1 LDENHYKKA
10 NMKTHA
16 QVVIIGGGSL
26 GVNLMYHLTQE
37 GWTDIVLVEK
47 GELTSGSTWHAAG
60 LCPNFNGNHT
70 LSHIH
75 EYTIKLYD
83 EILPEKTGLPSSFHK
98 TGSLRVGHTEVE
110 EQWFRNI
117 ISRANHIGCEM
128 YFVSKEEASTINPM
142 MSFDNARNIL
152 YTPNDG
158 HVDPTTVVT
167 QLAQLGKKS
176 GAQVSN
182 FNRVIDINILSS
194 GEYEVVTELGNIIA
208 QHVVNA
214 GGCFSPQVGEM
225 VGSYVPLVN
234 LQHQYLITDNHP
246 DIAALT
252 KELPVTRDSIAAS
265 YIRQEGNGF
274 LIGPYETRG
283 SKPWALEGVDW
294 SFDRELFEGDLERL
308 MPWLER
314 CMEIMPLFKEV
325 GISSV
330 INGLIT
336 HTPDDNLLV
345 GPVKGLRNFWNLCGA
360 SIGIAQG
367 GIGKYL
373 AQWMVHGQTE
383 LNMASLDSRRF
394 DRWADKKYCITRAIE
409 SYERMY
415 AMAVPNEN
423 RPHGRPIRVSAL
435 HTVLAQKGA
444 VHIVNTGFEK
454 PAWFTTE
461 TIRKESH
468 TWSHSEAHEAVALEC
483 DAVANYCGVTDISG
497 TAKFKITGK
506 DAFSFLDQLSC
517 NKLPAKDGRIG
528 LTLFHAPNGGIMA
541 EQTISRINQEH
552 FILMGAIGSQVKDY
566 QWLEL
571 HSDGYEVEI
580 EDLTESWG
588 GLLLTGPN
596 ARQILEQC
604 TREDLSNNGFSWLSC
619 KNITIDS
626 ASVFTMRVSYAGEL
640 GWELHMPSWQLISIY
655 ESLIEMGEQ
664 HGLQDFGGQAF
675 NSMRLEKMYRA
686 YGAEFTEEISALEAG
701 MERFLDLSRDF
712 IGSDNI
718 RERKTNGVNTK
729 LAYLVF
735 DDQLPAE
742 CFGNEAVFFADKLS
756 GIITSGAYGHRV
768 GHSIAFAYLKPEHC
782 KEGTNLT
789 VDTSIGTRKCHV
801 SMSASYDKDNEK
813 LRV

>member
-1 LDENHYKKA
+1 
-10 NMKTHA
+10 MKSHA

-26 GVNLMYHLTQE
+26 GVNLMYHLTLE
-37 GWTDIVLVEK
+37 GWTDVVLVEK

-70 LSHIH
+70 LSSIH

-98 TGSLRVGHTEVE
+98 TGSLRVGHDKVE
-110 EQWFRNI
+110 EQWFKNI
-117 ISRANHIGCEM
+117 ISKSNHIGCEM
-128 YFVSKEEASTINPM
+128 YFVSKEEASIINPM
-142 MSFDNARNIL
+142 MDFDKARNIL

-167 QLAQLGKKS
+167 QLAQLSKKA
-176 GAQVSN
+176 GAEVSN
-182 FNRVIDINILSS
+182 FNRVIDINILPT
-194 GEYEVVTELGNIIA
+194 GEYEVITELGNIIA

-214 GGCFSPQVGEM
+214 GGCFSPQVGAM

-265 YIRQEGNGF
+265 YIRQEGSGF

-283 SKPWALEGVDW
+283 SKPWALDGVDW

-308 MPWLER
+308 MPYLER
-314 CMEIMPLFKEV
+314 CMEIVPLFKEV
-325 GISSV
+325 GISTV

-345 GPVKGLRNFWNLCGA
+345 GPAKGLRNFWNLCGA

-394 DRWADKKYCITRAIE
+394 DNWADKTYCTTRAIE

-415 AMAVPNEN
+415 SMAVPNEN
-423 RPHGRPIRVSAL
+423 RPHGRPIRVSPL
-435 HTVLAQKGA
+435 HTVLSQKGA
-444 VHIVNTGFEK
+444 IHTVNTGFEK
-454 PAWFTTE
+454 PSWFSTDD
-461 TIRKESH
+461 IRKETL
-468 TWSHSEAHEAVALEC
+468 TWAHSEAHEAVAQEC
-483 DAVANYCGVTDISG
+483 SAVQKFCGITDISG
-497 TAKFKITGK
+497 TAKFRITGK
-506 DAFSFLDQLSC
+506 DAFKFLDQLSC

-528 LTLFHAPNGGIMA
+528 LTLFHAPKGGIIA
-541 EQTISRINQEH
+541 EQTISRINKEH
-552 FILMGAIGSQVKDY
+552 FLLMGAIGSEVKDY
-566 QWLEL
+566 QWLEW
-571 HSDGYEVEI
+571 HSDEYDVNI
-580 EDLTESWG
+580 ENITESWG

-596 ARQILEQC
+596 ARKILAQC
-604 TREDLSNNGFSWLSC
+604 THEDLSNNAFSWLSC
-619 KNITIDS
+619 RMIQIDS
-626 ASVFTMRVSYAGEL
+626 AQVFAMRVSYAGEL

-655 ESLIEMGEQ
+655 ESLMEMGDEF
-664 HGLQDFGGQAF
+664 GLKDFGGQAF

-701 MERFLDLSRDF
+701 MERFLDLNRDF
-712 IGSDNI
+712 IGADNI
-718 RERKTNGVNTK
+718 RERMSSGIKTK
-729 LAYLVF
+729 LAYLIF
-735 DDQLPAE
+735 DDQVPAE
-742 CFGNEAVFFADKLS
+742 CFGNEAVFSDGELT
-756 GIITSGAYGHRV
+756 GIITSGAYGYRV
-768 GHSIAFAYLKPEHC
+768 GHSIAFAYLKTEHC
-782 KEGTNLT
+782 NDGVNLT
-789 VDTSIGTRKCHV
+789 VETSLGSRSCHV
-801 SMSASYDKDNEK
+801 SMNASYDQNNEK
-813 LRV
+813 LCS

>member
-1 LDENHYKKA
+1 
-10 NMKTHA
+10 MKSHA

-26 GVNLMYHLTQE
+26 GVNLMYHLTLE
-37 GWTDIVLVEK
+37 GWTDVVLVEK

-70 LSHIH
+70 LSSIH

-98 TGSLRVGHTEVE
+98 TGSLRVGHDKVE
-110 EQWFRNI
+110 EQWFKNI
-117 ISRANHIGCEM
+117 ISKSNHIGCEM
-128 YFVSKEEASTINPM
+128 YFVSKEEASIINPM
-142 MSFDNARNIL
+142 MDFDKARNIL

-167 QLAQLGKKS
+167 QLAQLSKKA
-176 GAQVSN
+176 GAKVSN
-182 FNRVIDINILSS
+182 FNRVIDINILPT

-214 GGCFSPQVGEM
+214 GGCFSPQVGAM

-265 YIRQEGNGF
+265 YIRQEGSGF

-283 SKPWALEGVDW
+283 SKPWALDGVDW

-308 MPWLER
+308 MPYLER
-314 CMEIMPLFKEV
+314 CMEIVPLFKEV
-325 GISSV
+325 GISTV

-345 GPVKGLRNFWNLCGA
+345 GPAKGLRNFWNLCGA

-394 DRWADKKYCITRAIE
+394 DNWADKTYCTTRAIE

-415 AMAVPNEN
+415 SMAVPNEN

-435 HTVLAQKGA
+435 HTVLSQKGA
-444 VHIVNTGFEK
+444 IHTVNTGFEK
-454 PAWFTTE
+454 PSWFSTDD
-461 TIRKESH
+461 IRKETL
-468 TWSHSEAHEAVALEC
+468 TWAHSEAHEAVAQEC
-483 DAVANYCGVTDISG
+483 AAVQNFCGITDISG
-497 TAKFKITGK
+497 TAKFRITGK
-506 DAFSFLDQLSC
+506 DAFKFLDQLSC

-528 LTLFHAPNGGIMA
+528 LTLFHAPKGGIIA
-541 EQTISRINQEH
+541 EQTISRINKEH
-552 FILMGAIGSQVKDY
+552 FLLMGAIGSEVKDY
-566 QWLEL
+566 QWLEW
-571 HSDGYEVEI
+571 HSDEYDVNI
-580 EDLTESWG
+580 ENITESWG

-596 ARQILEQC
+596 ARKILAQC
-604 TREDLSNNGFSWLSC
+604 THEDLSNNAFSWLSC
-619 KNITIDS
+619 RMIQIDS
-626 ASVFTMRVSYAGEL
+626 AQVFAMRVSYAGEL

-655 ESLIEMGEQ
+655 ESLMEMGDEF
-664 HGLQDFGGQAF
+664 GLKDFGGQAF

-701 MERFLDLSRDF
+701 MERFLDLNRDF
-712 IGSDNI
+712 IGADNI
-718 RERKTNGVNTK
+718 RERMSSGIKTK
-729 LAYLVF
+729 LAYLIF
-735 DDQLPAE
+735 DDQVPAE
-742 CFGNEAVFFADKLS
+742 CFGNEAVFSDGELT
-756 GIITSGAYGHRV
+756 GIITSGAYGYRV
-768 GHSIAFAYLKPEHC
+768 GHSIAFAYLKTEHC
-782 KEGTNLT
+782 NDGVNLT
-789 VDTSIGTRKCHV
+789 VETSLGSRSCHV
-801 SMSASYDKDNEK
+801 SMNASYDQNNEK
-813 LRV
+813 LCS

>member
-1 LDENHYKKA
+1 
-10 NMKTHA
+10 MKSHA

-26 GVNLMYHLTQE
+26 GVNLMYHLGLE
-37 GWTDIVLVEK
+37 GWTDVVLIEK

-70 LSHIH
+70 LSNIH

-110 EQWFRNI
+110 EQWFNNI

-128 YFVSKEEASTINPM
+128 HFVSKEEASIINPM
-142 MSFDNARNIL
+142 MDFSSARNIL

-167 QLAQLGKKS
+167 QLAQLAKKA
-176 GAQVSN
+176 GAEVSN
-182 FNRVIDINILSS
+182 FNRVTDINILPS
-194 GEYEVVTELGNIIA
+194 GEYEVITEQGNIIA

-214 GGCFSPQVGEM
+214 GGCFSPQVGAM

-234 LQHQYLITDNHP
+234 LQHQYLITDSHP
-246 DIAALT
+246 EIAALT

-265 YIRQEGNGF
+265 YIRQEGSGF

-314 CMEIMPLFKEV
+314 CMDIFPLFKEV
-325 GISSV
+325 GISTV

-345 GPVKGLRNFWNLCGA
+345 GPAKGLKNFWNLCGA

-383 LNMASLDSRRF
+383 LNMSSLDSRRF
-394 DRWADKKYCITRAIE
+394 DTWADKNYCTTRAIE

-415 AMAVPNEN
+415 AYAAPNDN
-423 RPHGRPIRVSAL
+423 RPHGRPIRVSPL

-444 VHIVNTGFEK
+444 IHTVNTGFEK
-454 PAWFTTE
+454 PSWFATDEIRGE
-461 TIRKESH
+461 TLSWAH
-468 TWSHSEAHEAVALEC
+468 TEAHEAIKEEC
-483 DAVANYCGVTDISG
+483 NAVQDSCGVTDISG

-506 DAFSFLDQLSC
+506 DALEFLDKLSC

-528 LTLFHAPNGGIMA
+528 LTLFHAPKGGIRA
-541 EQTISRINQEH
+541 EQTISRISQEE
-552 FILMGAIGSQVKDY
+552 FLLMGAIGSEVKDY
-566 QWLEL
+566 QWLEWHVGEL
-571 HSDGYEVEI
+571 DVTI
-580 EDLTESWG
+580 ENLTEEWG
-588 GLLLTGPN
+588 GLLLTGPE
-596 ARQILEQC
+596 ARNVLSQC
-604 TREDLSNNGFSWLSC
+604 TQEDLSNTGFSWLSC
-619 KNITIDS
+619 KTIRIDS
-626 ASVFTMRVSYAGEL
+626 ADVFAMRVSYAGEL

-655 ESLIEMGEQ
+655 ESFFEMGSPF
-664 HGLQDFGGQAF
+664 GIRDFGGQAF

-701 MERFLDLSRDF
+701 MDRFLDLSRNF

-718 RERKTNGVNTK
+718 KERQSKGVETQ
-729 LAYLVF
+729 LAYLIF
-735 DDQLPAE
+735 DDEIPAE
-742 CFGNEAVFFADKLS
+742 CFGNEAVFDGDELS
-756 GIITSGAYGHRV
+756 GIITSGAYGYRV
-768 GHSIAFAYLKPEHC
+768 GHSVAFAYLNPSHC
-782 KEGTNLT
+782 SEGKTLR
-789 VDTSIGTRKCHV
+789 VETSLGSRNCHV
-801 SMSASYDKDNEK
+801 SMNAAYDNDNEK
-813 LRV
+813 LRS

>member
-1 LDENHYKKA
+1 
-10 NMKTHA
+10 MKSHA

-37 GWTDIVLVEK
+37 GWTDVVLVEK

-70 LSHIH
+70 LSNIH

-98 TGSLRVGHTEVE
+98 TGSLRVGHDEVE
-110 EQWFRNI
+110 EQWFNNI

-128 YFVSKEEASTINPM
+128 YFVSKEEASIINPM
-142 MSFDNARNIL
+142 MDFDKARNIL

-167 QLAQLGKKS
+167 QLAQLSKKA
-176 GAQVSN
+176 GAKVSN
-182 FNRVIDINILSS
+182 FNRVIDINILPT
-194 GEYEVVTELGNIIA
+194 GEYEVITELGNIIA

-214 GGCFSPQVGEM
+214 GGCFSPQVGAM

-265 YIRQEGNGF
+265 YIRQEGSGF

-283 SKPWALEGVDW
+283 SKPWALDGVDW

-314 CMEIMPLFKEV
+314 CMDIFPLFKEV
-325 GISSV
+325 GISTV

-345 GPVKGLRNFWNLCGA
+345 GPAKGLRNFWNLCGA

-394 DRWADKKYCITRAIE
+394 DNWANKTYCTTRAIE

-415 AMAVPNEN
+415 SIAVPNEN

-435 HTVLAQKGA
+435 HTVLSQKGA
-444 VHIVNTGFEK
+444 IHTVNTGFEK
-454 PAWFTTE
+454 PSWFSTDD
-461 TIRKESH
+461 IRKETL
-468 TWSHSEAHEAVALEC
+468 TWAHSEAHEAVAQEC
-483 DAVANYCGVTDISG
+483 SAVQKFCGITDISG
-497 TAKFKITGK
+497 TAKFRITGK
-506 DAFSFLDQLSC
+506 DAFKFLDQLSC

-528 LTLFHAPNGGIMA
+528 LTLFHAPKGGIIA
-541 EQTISRINQEH
+541 EQTISRINKEH
-552 FILMGAIGSQVKDY
+552 FLLMGAIGSEVKDY
-566 QWLEL
+566 QWLEW
-571 HSDGYEVEI
+571 HSDEYDVNI
-580 EDLTESWG
+580 ENITESWG

-596 ARQILEQC
+596 ARKILAQC
-604 TREDLSNNGFSWLSC
+604 THEDLSNNAFSWLSC
-619 KNITIDS
+619 RMIQIDS
-626 ASVFTMRVSYAGEL
+626 AQVFAMRVSYAGEL

-655 ESLIEMGEQ
+655 ESLMEMGEEF
-664 HGLQDFGGQAF
+664 GLKDFGGQAF

-701 MERFLDLSRDF
+701 MERFLDLNRDF
-712 IGSDNI
+712 IGADNI
-718 RERKTNGVNTK
+718 RERMSSGIKTK
-729 LAYLVF
+729 LAYLIF
-735 DDQLPAE
+735 DDQVPAE
-742 CFGNEAVFFADKLS
+742 CFGNEAVFSDGELT
-756 GIITSGAYGHRV
+756 GIITSGAYGYRV
-768 GHSIAFAYLKPEHC
+768 GHSIAFAYLKTEHC
-782 KEGTNLT
+782 NDGVNLT
-789 VDTSIGTRKCHV
+789 VETSLGSRSCHV
-801 SMSASYDKDNEK
+801 SMNASYDQNNEK
-813 LRV
+813 LCS

>member
-1 LDENHYKKA
+1 
-10 NMKTHA
+10 MKSHA

-26 GVNLMYHLTQE
+26 GVNLMYHLGLE
-37 GWTDIVLVEK
+37 GWTDVVLIEK

-70 LSHIH
+70 LSNIH

-110 EQWFRNI
+110 EQWFNNI

-128 YFVSKEEASTINPM
+128 HFVSKEEASIINPM
-142 MSFDNARNIL
+142 MDFSSARNIL

-167 QLAQLGKKS
+167 QLAQLAKKA
-176 GAQVSN
+176 GAEVSN
-182 FNRVIDINILSS
+182 FNRVTDINILPS
-194 GEYEVVTELGNIIA
+194 GEYEVITEQGNIIA

-214 GGCFSPQVGEM
+214 GGCFSPQVGAM

-234 LQHQYLITDNHP
+234 LQHQYLITDSHP
-246 DIAALT
+246 EIAALT
-252 KELPVTRDSIAAS
+252 KELPVTRDSVAAS
-265 YIRQEGNGF
+265 YIRQEGSGF

-314 CMEIMPLFKEV
+314 CMDIFPLFKEV
-325 GISSV
+325 GISTV

-345 GPVKGLRNFWNLCGA
+345 GPAKGLKNFWNLCGA

-383 LNMASLDSRRF
+383 LNMSSLDSRRF
-394 DRWADKKYCITRAIE
+394 DTWADKNYCTTRAIE

-415 AMAVPNEN
+415 AYAAPNEN
-423 RPHGRPIRVSAL
+423 RPHGRPIRVSPL
-435 HTVLAQKGA
+435 HTVLVQKGA
-444 VHIVNTGFEK
+444 IHTVNTGFEK
-454 PAWFTTE
+454 PSWFATDEIRGE
-461 TIRKESH
+461 TLSWTH
-468 TWSHSEAHEAVALEC
+468 TEAHKAIKEECKAVQ
-483 DAVANYCGVTDISG
+483 DSCGITDISG
-497 TAKFKITGK
+497 TAKFRITGK
-506 DAFSFLDQLSC
+506 DAFDFLDKLSC

-528 LTLFHAPNGGIMA
+528 LTLFHAPKGGIRA
-541 EQTISRINQEH
+541 EQTVSRISQEE
-552 FILMGAIGSQVKDY
+552 FLLMGAIGSEVKDY
-566 QWLEL
+566 QWLEWHVGDL
-571 HSDGYEVEI
+571 DVTI
-580 EDLTESWG
+580 ENLTEEWG
-588 GLLLTGPN
+588 GLLLTGPD
-596 ARQILEQC
+596 ARNGLSQC
-604 TREDLSNNGFSWLSC
+604 TQEDLSNNGFSWLSC
-619 KNITIDS
+619 KTVKIDS
-626 ASVFTMRVSYAGEL
+626 ADVFAMRVSYAGEL
-640 GWELHMPSWQLISIY
+640 GWELHMPNWQLISIY
-655 ESLIEMGEQ
+655 ESLFEMGSTF
-664 HGLQDFGGQAF
+664 GIRDFGGLAF

-701 MERFLDLSRDF
+701 MDRFLDLSRNF

-718 RERKTNGVNTK
+718 KQRKSDGVKTQ
-729 LAYLVF
+729 LAYLIF
-735 DDQLPAE
+735 DDETPAE
-742 CFGNEAVFFADKLS
+742 CFGNEAVFDGDELS
-756 GIITSGAYGHRV
+756 GIITSGAYGYRV
-768 GHSIAFAYLKPEHC
+768 GHSVAFAYLNPSHC
-782 KEGTNLT
+782 SEGKALR
-789 VDTSIGTRKCHV
+789 VETSLGSRQCHV
-801 SMSASYDKDNEK
+801 SMNAAYDNDNEK
-813 LRV
+813 LRS

>member
-1 LDENHYKKA
+1 
-10 NMKTHA
+10 MKSHS

-70 LSHIH
+70 LSSIH

-83 EILPEKTGLPSSFHK
+83 EILPKETGLPSSFHK
-98 TGSLRVGHTEVE
+98 TGSLRVGHDEVE
-110 EQWFRNI
+110 HQWFTNI
-117 ISRANHIGCEM
+117 LSRANHIGCEM
-128 YFVSKEEASTINPM
+128 HFVSKKEASVINPM
-142 MSFDNARNIL
+142 MNFDNAKSIL

-167 QLAQLGKKS
+167 QLAQLSKKA
-176 GAQVSN
+176 GAEVSN
-182 FNRVIDINILSS
+182 FNQVIDINILPT
-194 GEYEVVTELGNIIA
+194 GEYEVITELGNIIA

-214 GGCFSPQVGEM
+214 GGCFSPQVGAM

-234 LQHQYLITDNHP
+234 LQHQYLITDSHP
-246 DIAALT
+246 DIAALN

-265 YIRQEGNGF
+265 YIRQEGSGI

-283 SKPWALEGVDW
+283 SKPWGLDGVDW
-294 SFDRELFEGDLERL
+294 SFDRELFEGDLDRL

-314 CMEIMPLFKEV
+314 CMEIFPLFKEV
-325 GISSV
+325 GISTV

-345 GPVKGLRNFWNLCGA
+345 GPAKGLRNFWNLCGA

-394 DRWADKKYCITRAIE
+394 DHWADKTYCTTRAIE

-415 AMAVPNEN
+415 SMAAPNEN

-435 HTVLAQKGA
+435 HTLLSQKGA
-444 VHIVNTGFEK
+444 IHTVNTGFEK
-454 PAWFTTE
+454 PSWFATDGTRNE
-461 TIRKESH
+461 TL
-468 TWSHSEAHEAVALEC
+468 TWGHSEAHEVVAQECAAVQKS
-483 DAVANYCGVTDISG
+483 CGITDISG
-497 TAKFKITGK
+497 TAKFRITGK
-506 DAFSFLDQLSC
+506 DAFKFLDHLSC
-517 NKLPAKDGRIG
+517 NKLPSKDGRIG

-541 EQTISRINQEH
+541 EQTISRIDKEN
-552 FILMGAIGSQVKDY
+552 FLLMGAIGSEVKDY
-566 QWLEL
+566 QWLEW
-571 HSDGYEVEI
+571 HSDDYDVVI
-580 EDLTESWG
+580 ENLTESWG

-596 ARQILEQC
+596 ARKILSQC
-604 TREDLSNNGFSWLSC
+604 TQEDLSNNAFSWLSC
-619 KNITIDS
+619 KTIKIDS
-626 ASVFTMRVSYAGEL
+626 ASVFAMRVSYAGEL
-640 GWELHMPSWQLISIY
+640 GWELHMPTWQLISIY
-655 ESLIEMGEQ
+655 ESLMEMGEEF
-664 HGLQDFGGQAF
+664 GLKDFGGLAF

-701 MERFLDLSRDF
+701 MERFLDLDRNF
-712 IGSDNI
+712 IGADNI
-718 RERKTNGVNTK
+718 RERLSMGVKTK
-729 LAYLVF
+729 LAFLIF
-735 DDQLPAE
+735 DDQIPAE
-742 CFGNEAVFFADKLS
+742 CFGNEAVFDGDNLS
-756 GIITSGAYGHRV
+756 GIITSGAYGYRV
-768 GHSIAFAYLKPEHC
+768 GHSIAFAYLKPNLC
-782 KEGTNLT
+782 IEGSKLR
-789 VDTSIGTRKCHV
+789 VETSLGSRNCHV
-801 SMSASYDKDNEK
+801 SVDAAYDKANEK
-813 LRV
+813 LRS

>member
-1 LDENHYKKA
+1 
-10 NMKTHA
+10 MKSHA

-26 GVNLMYHLTQE
+26 GVNLMYHLGLE
-37 GWTDIVLVEK
+37 GWTDVVLIEK

-70 LSHIH
+70 LSNIH

-110 EQWFRNI
+110 EQWFTNI
-117 ISRANHIGCEM
+117 LSRANHIGCEM
-128 YFVSKEEASTINPM
+128 HFVSKEEASIINPM
-142 MSFDNARNIL
+142 MDFSTARNIL

-167 QLAQLGKKS
+167 QLAQLAKKA
-176 GAQVSN
+176 GAEVSN
-182 FNRVIDINILSS
+182 FNRVTDINILPS
-194 GEYEVVTELGNIIA
+194 GEYEVITEQGNIIA

-214 GGCFSPQVGEM
+214 GGCFSPQVGAM

-234 LQHQYLITDNHP
+234 LQHQYLITDSHP
-246 DIAALT
+246 EIAALT

-265 YIRQEGNGF
+265 YIRQEGSGF

-314 CMEIMPLFKEV
+314 CMDIFPLFKEV
-325 GISSV
+325 GISTV

-345 GPVKGLRNFWNLCGA
+345 GPAKGLKNFWNLCGA

-383 LNMASLDSRRF
+383 LNMSSLDSRRF
-394 DRWADKKYCITRAIE
+394 DTWADKNYCTTRAIE

-415 AMAVPNEN
+415 AYAAPNEN
-423 RPHGRPIRVSAL
+423 RPHGRPIRVSPL

-444 VHIVNTGFEK
+444 IHTVNTGFEK
-454 PAWFTTE
+454 PSWFTTDEIRGE
-461 TIRKESH
+461 TLSWAH
-468 TWSHSEAHEAVALEC
+468 TEAHEAIKEEC
-483 DAVANYCGVTDISG
+483 KAVQDSCGVTDISG

-506 DAFSFLDQLSC
+506 DAFDFLDKLSC

-528 LTLFHAPNGGIMA
+528 LTLFHAPKGGIRA
-541 EQTISRINQEH
+541 EQTISRISQEE
-552 FILMGAIGSQVKDY
+552 FLLMGAIGSEVKDY
-566 QWLEL
+566 QWLEWHVGEL
-571 HSDGYEVEI
+571 DVTI
-580 EDLTESWG
+580 ENLTEEWG
-588 GLLLTGPN
+588 GLLLTGPE
-596 ARQILEQC
+596 ARNVLSQC
-604 TREDLSNNGFSWLSC
+604 TQEDLSNTGFSWLSC
-619 KNITIDS
+619 KTIKIDS
-626 ASVFTMRVSYAGEL
+626 ADVFAMRVSYAGEL

-655 ESLIEMGEQ
+655 ESLFEMGSPF
-664 HGLQDFGGQAF
+664 GIRDFGGQAF

-701 MERFLDLSRDF
+701 MDRFLDLSRNF

-718 RERKTNGVNTK
+718 KERQSKGVETQ
-729 LAYLVF
+729 LAYLIF
-735 DDQLPAE
+735 DDEIPAE
-742 CFGNEAVFFADKLS
+742 CFGNEAVFDGDELS
-756 GIITSGAYGHRV
+756 GIITSGAYGYRV
-768 GHSIAFAYLKPEHC
+768 GHSVAFAYLNPSHC
-782 KEGTNLT
+782 SEGKTLR
-789 VDTSIGTRKCHV
+789 VETSLGSRNCHV
-801 SMSASYDKDNEK
+801 SMNAAYDNDNEK
-813 LRV
+813 LRS

>member
-1 LDENHYKKA
+1 
-10 NMKTHA
+10 MKSHA

-37 GWTDIVLVEK
+37 GWTDVVLVEK

-70 LSHIH
+70 LSNIH

-98 TGSLRVGHTEVE
+98 TGSLRVGHDEVE
-110 EQWFRNI
+110 EQWFNNI

-128 YFVSKEEASTINPM
+128 YFVSKEEASIINPM
-142 MSFDNARNIL
+142 MDFDKARNIL

-167 QLAQLGKKS
+167 QLAQLSKKA
-176 GAQVSN
+176 GAKVSN
-182 FNRVIDINILSS
+182 FNRVIDINILPT
-194 GEYEVVTELGNIIA
+194 GEYEVITELGNIIA

-214 GGCFSPQVGEM
+214 GGCFSPQVGAM

-265 YIRQEGNGF
+265 YIRQEGSGF

-283 SKPWALEGVDW
+283 SKPWALDGVDW

-308 MPWLER
+308 MPYLER
-314 CMEIMPLFKEV
+314 CMEIVPLFKEV
-325 GISSV
+325 GISTV

-345 GPVKGLRNFWNLCGA
+345 GPAKGLRNFWNLCGA

-394 DRWADKKYCITRAIE
+394 DNWANKTYCTTRAIE

-415 AMAVPNEN
+415 SMAVPNEN

-435 HTVLAQKGA
+435 HTVLSQKGA
-444 VHIVNTGFEK
+444 IHTVNTGFEK
-454 PAWFTTE
+454 PSWFSTDD
-461 TIRKESH
+461 IRKETL
-468 TWSHSEAHEAVALEC
+468 TWAHSEAHEAVAQEC
-483 DAVANYCGVTDISG
+483 SAVQKFCGITDISG
-497 TAKFKITGK
+497 TAKFRITGK
-506 DAFSFLDQLSC
+506 DAFKFLDQLSC

-528 LTLFHAPNGGIMA
+528 LTLFHASKGGIIA
-541 EQTISRINQEH
+541 EQTISRINKEN
-552 FILMGAIGSQVKDY
+552 FLLMGAIGSEVKDY
-566 QWLEL
+566 QWLEW
-571 HSDGYEVEI
+571 HSDEYDVNI
-580 EDLTESWG
+580 ENITESWG

-596 ARQILEQC
+596 ARKILAQC
-604 TREDLSNNGFSWLSC
+604 THEDLSNNAFSWLSC
-619 KNITIDS
+619 RMIQIDS
-626 ASVFTMRVSYAGEL
+626 AQVFAMRVSYAGEL

-655 ESLIEMGEQ
+655 ESLMEMGDEF
-664 HGLQDFGGQAF
+664 GLKDFGGQAF

-701 MERFLDLSRDF
+701 MERFLDLNRDF
-712 IGSDNI
+712 IGADNI
-718 RERKTNGVNTK
+718 RERMSSGIKTK
-729 LAYLVF
+729 LAYLIF
-735 DDQLPAE
+735 DDQVPAE
-742 CFGNEAVFFADKLS
+742 CFGNEAVFSDGELT

-768 GHSIAFAYLKPEHC
+768 GHSIAFAYLKTEHC
-782 KEGTNLT
+782 NDGANLT
-789 VDTSIGTRKCHV
+789 VETSLGSRSCHV
-801 SMSASYDKDNEK
+801 SMNASYDQNNEK
-813 LRV
+813 LCS

>member
-1 LDENHYKKA
+1 
-10 NMKTHA
+10 MKTHA

-37 GWTDIVLVEK
+37 GWADIVLVEK

-60 LCPNFNGNHT
+60 LCPNFNGNHS

-128 YFVSKEEASTINPM
+128 YFVSKKEASTINPM

-167 QLAQLGKKS
+167 QLAQLGKKA

-265 YIRQEGNGF
+265 YIRQEGNGL

-308 MPWLER
+308 MPYLER
-314 CMEIMPLFKEV
+314 CMEIVPLFKEV

-345 GPVKGLRNFWNLCGA
+345 GPAKGLRNFWNLCGA

-373 AQWMVHGQTE
+373 AQWMVYGQTE

-394 DRWADKKYCITRAIE
+394 DLWADKKYCITRAIE

-423 RPHGRPIRVSAL
+423 RPHGRPIRASAL

-461 TIRKESH
+461 KIRKESH

-483 DAVANYCGVTDISG
+483 SAVENYCGVTDISG

-506 DAFSFLDQLSC
+506 DAFAFLD
-517 NKLPAKDGRIG
+517 
-528 LTLFHAPNGGIMA
+528 
-541 EQTISRINQEH
+541 
-552 FILMGAIGSQVKDY
+552 
-566 QWLEL
+566 
-571 HSDGYEVEI
+571 
-580 EDLTESWG
+580 
-588 GLLLTGPN
+588 
-596 ARQILEQC
+596 
-604 TREDLSNNGFSWLSC
+604 
-619 KNITIDS
+619 
-626 ASVFTMRVSYAGEL
+626 
-640 GWELHMPSWQLISIY
+640 
-655 ESLIEMGEQ
+655 
-664 HGLQDFGGQAF
+664 
-675 NSMRLEKMYRA
+675 
-686 YGAEFTEEISALEAG
+686 
-701 MERFLDLSRDF
+701 
-712 IGSDNI
+712 
-718 RERKTNGVNTK
+718 
-729 LAYLVF
+729 
-735 DDQLPAE
+735 
-742 CFGNEAVFFADKLS
+742 
-756 GIITSGAYGHRV
+756 
-768 GHSIAFAYLKPEHC
+768 
-782 KEGTNLT
+782 
-789 VDTSIGTRKCHV
+789 
-801 SMSASYDKDNEK
+801 
-813 LRV
+813 

>member
-1 LDENHYKKA
+1 
-10 NMKTHA
+10 MKSHA

-70 LSHIH
+70 LSNIH

-98 TGSLRVGHTEVE
+98 TGSLRVGHDEVE
-110 EQWFRNI
+110 EQWFNNI

-128 YFVSKEEASTINPM
+128 YFVSKEEASIINPM
-142 MSFDNARNIL
+142 MDFDKARNIL

-167 QLAQLGKKS
+167 QLAQLSKKA
-176 GAQVSN
+176 GAKVSN
-182 FNRVIDINILSS
+182 FNRVIDINILPT
-194 GEYEVVTELGNIIA
+194 GEYEVITELGNIIA

-214 GGCFSPQVGEM
+214 GGCFSPQVGAM

-265 YIRQEGNGF
+265 YIRQEGSGF

-283 SKPWALEGVDW
+283 SKPWALDGVDW

-314 CMEIMPLFKEV
+314 CMDIFPLFKEV
-325 GISSV
+325 GISTV

-345 GPVKGLRNFWNLCGA
+345 GPAKGLRNFWNLCGA

-394 DRWADKKYCITRAIE
+394 DNWANKTYCTTRAIE

-415 AMAVPNEN
+415 SMAVPNEN

-435 HTVLAQKGA
+435 HTVLSQKGA
-444 VHIVNTGFEK
+444 IHTVNTGFEK
-454 PAWFTTE
+454 PSWFSTDD
-461 TIRKESH
+461 IRKETL
-468 TWSHSEAHEAVALEC
+468 TWTHSEAHEAVAQEC
-483 DAVANYCGVTDISG
+483 SAVQKFCGITDISG
-497 TAKFKITGK
+497 TAKFRITGK
-506 DAFSFLDQLSC
+506 DAFKFLDQLSC

-528 LTLFHAPNGGIMA
+528 LTLFHAPKGGIIA
-541 EQTISRINQEH
+541 EQTISRINKEH
-552 FILMGAIGSQVKDY
+552 FLLMGAIGSEVKDY
-566 QWLEL
+566 QWLEW
-571 HSDGYEVEI
+571 HSDEYDVNI
-580 EDLTESWG
+580 ENITESWG

-596 ARQILEQC
+596 ARKILAQC
-604 TREDLSNNGFSWLSC
+604 THEDLSNNAFSWLSC
-619 KNITIDS
+619 RMIQIDS
-626 ASVFTMRVSYAGEL
+626 AQVFAMRVSYAGEL

-655 ESLIEMGEQ
+655 ESLMEMGEEF
-664 HGLQDFGGQAF
+664 GLKDFGGQAF

-701 MERFLDLSRDF
+701 MERFLDLNRDF
-712 IGSDNI
+712 IGADNI
-718 RERKTNGVNTK
+718 RERMSSGIKTK
-729 LAYLVF
+729 LAYLIF
-735 DDQLPAE
+735 DDQVPAE
-742 CFGNEAVFFADKLS
+742 CFGNEAVFSDGELT
-756 GIITSGAYGHRV
+756 GIITSGAYGYRV
-768 GHSIAFAYLKPEHC
+768 GHSIAFAYLKTEHC
-782 KEGTNLT
+782 NDGVNLT
-789 VDTSIGTRKCHV
+789 VETSLGSRSCHV
-801 SMSASYDKDNEK
+801 SMNASYDQNNEK
-813 LRV
+813 LCS

>member
-1 LDENHYKKA
+1 
-10 NMKTHA
+10 MKSHA

-70 LSHIH
+70 LSSIH

-83 EILPEKTGLPSSFHK
+83 EILPKETGLPSSFHK
-98 TGSLRVGHTEVE
+98 TGSLRVGHDEVE
-110 EQWFRNI
+110 HQWFTNI
-117 ISRANHIGCEM
+117 LSRANHIGCEM
-128 YFVSKEEASTINPM
+128 HFVSKEEASVINPM
-142 MSFDNARNIL
+142 MNFDNAKSIL

-167 QLAQLGKKS
+167 QLAQLSKKA
-176 GAQVSN
+176 GAEVSN
-182 FNRVIDINILSS
+182 FNRVIDINILPT
-194 GEYEVVTELGNIIA
+194 GEYEVITELGNIIA

-214 GGCFSPQVGEM
+214 GGCFSPQVGAM

-234 LQHQYLITDNHP
+234 LQHQYLITDSHP

-265 YIRQEGNGF
+265 YIRQEGSGI

-283 SKPWALEGVDW
+283 SKPWGLEGVDW
-294 SFDRELFEGDLERL
+294 SFDRELFEGDLDRL

-314 CMEIMPLFKEV
+314 CMDIFPLFKEV
-325 GISSV
+325 GISTV

-345 GPVKGLRNFWNLCGA
+345 GPAKGLRNFWNLCGA

-394 DRWADKKYCITRAIE
+394 DHWADKTYCTTRAIE

-415 AMAVPNEN
+415 SMAAPNEN

-435 HTVLAQKGA
+435 HTLLSQKGA
-444 VHIVNTGFEK
+444 IHTVNTGFEK
-454 PAWFTTE
+454 PSWFATDGTRNE
-461 TIRKESH
+461 TL
-468 TWSHSEAHEAVALEC
+468 TWGHSEAHEVVAQECAAVQKS
-483 DAVANYCGVTDISG
+483 CGITDISG
-497 TAKFKITGK
+497 TAKFRITGK
-506 DAFSFLDQLSC
+506 DAFKFLDHLSC
-517 NKLPAKDGRIG
+517 NKLPSKDGRIG

-541 EQTISRINQEH
+541 EQTISRIDKEN
-552 FILMGAIGSQVKDY
+552 FLLMGAIGSEVKDY
-566 QWLEL
+566 QWLEW
-571 HSDGYEVEI
+571 HSDDYDVVI
-580 EDLTESWG
+580 ENLTESWG

-596 ARQILEQC
+596 ARKILSQC
-604 TREDLSNNGFSWLSC
+604 TQEDLSNNAFSWLSC
-619 KNITIDS
+619 KTIKIDS
-626 ASVFTMRVSYAGEL
+626 ASVFAMRVSYAGEL
-640 GWELHMPSWQLISIY
+640 GWELHMPTWQLISIY
-655 ESLIEMGEQ
+655 ESLMEMGEEF
-664 HGLQDFGGQAF
+664 GLKDFGGLAF

-701 MERFLDLSRDF
+701 MERFLDLDRNF
-712 IGSDNI
+712 IGADNI
-718 RERKTNGVNTK
+718 RERLSMGVKTK
-729 LAYLVF
+729 LAFLIF
-735 DDQLPAE
+735 DDQIPAE
-742 CFGNEAVFFADKLS
+742 CFGNEAVFDGDNLS
-756 GIITSGAYGHRV
+756 GIITSGAYGYRV
-768 GHSIAFAYLKPEHC
+768 GHSIAFAYLKPNLC
-782 KEGTNLT
+782 IEGSKLR
-789 VDTSIGTRKCHV
+789 VETSLGSRNCHV
-801 SMSASYDKDNEK
+801 SIDAAYDKANEK
-813 LRV
+813 LRS

>member
-1 LDENHYKKA
+1 
-10 NMKTHA
+10 MKSHA

-70 LSHIH
+70 LSNIH

-98 TGSLRVGHTEVE
+98 TGSLRVGHDEVE
-110 EQWFRNI
+110 EQWFNNI

-128 YFVSKEEASTINPM
+128 YFVSKEEASIINPM
-142 MSFDNARNIL
+142 MDFDKARNIL

-167 QLAQLGKKS
+167 QLAQLSKKA
-176 GAQVSN
+176 GAKVSN
-182 FNRVIDINILSS
+182 FNRVIDINILPT
-194 GEYEVVTELGNIIA
+194 GEYEVITELGNIIA

-214 GGCFSPQVGEM
+214 GGCFSPQVGAM

-265 YIRQEGNGF
+265 YIRQEGSGF

-283 SKPWALEGVDW
+283 SKPWALDGVDW

-314 CMEIMPLFKEV
+314 CMDIFPLFKEV
-325 GISSV
+325 GISTV

-345 GPVKGLRNFWNLCGA
+345 GPAKGLRNFWNLCGA

-394 DRWADKKYCITRAIE
+394 DNWANKTYCTTRAIE

-415 AMAVPNEN
+415 SIAVPNEN

-435 HTVLAQKGA
+435 HTVLSQKGA
-444 VHIVNTGFEK
+444 IHTVNTGFEK
-454 PAWFTTE
+454 PSWFSTDD
-461 TIRKESH
+461 IRKETL
-468 TWSHSEAHEAVALEC
+468 TWAHSEAHEAVAQEC
-483 DAVANYCGVTDISG
+483 SAVQKFCGITDISG
-497 TAKFKITGK
+497 TAKFRITGK
-506 DAFSFLDQLSC
+506 DAFKFLDQLSC

-528 LTLFHAPNGGIMA
+528 LTLFHAPKGGIIA
-541 EQTISRINQEH
+541 EQTISRINKEN
-552 FILMGAIGSQVKDY
+552 FLLMGAIGSEVKDY
-566 QWLEL
+566 QWLEW
-571 HSDGYEVEI
+571 HSDEYDVNI
-580 EDLTESWG
+580 ENITESWG

-596 ARQILEQC
+596 ARKILAQC
-604 TREDLSNNGFSWLSC
+604 THEDLSNNAFSWLSC
-619 KNITIDS
+619 RMIQIDS
-626 ASVFTMRVSYAGEL
+626 AQVFAMRVSYAGEL

-655 ESLIEMGEQ
+655 ESLMEVGEEF
-664 HGLQDFGGQAF
+664 GLKDFGGQAF

-701 MERFLDLSRDF
+701 MERFLDLNRDF
-712 IGSDNI
+712 IGADNI
-718 RERKTNGVNTK
+718 RERMSSGIKTK
-729 LAYLVF
+729 LAYLIF
-735 DDQLPAE
+735 DDQVPAE
-742 CFGNEAVFFADKLS
+742 CFGNEAVFSDGELT
-756 GIITSGAYGHRV
+756 GIITSGAYGYRV
-768 GHSIAFAYLKPEHC
+768 GHSIAFAYLKTEHC
-782 KEGTNLT
+782 NDGVNLT
-789 VDTSIGTRKCHV
+789 VETSLGSRSCHV
-801 SMSASYDKDNEK
+801 SMNASYDQNNEK
-813 LRV
+813 LCS